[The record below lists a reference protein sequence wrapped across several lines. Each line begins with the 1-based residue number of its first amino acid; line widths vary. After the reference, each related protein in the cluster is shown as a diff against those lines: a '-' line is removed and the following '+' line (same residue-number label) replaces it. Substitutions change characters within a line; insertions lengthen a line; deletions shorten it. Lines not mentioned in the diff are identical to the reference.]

1 MPQKLNILIC
11 GKIRDPQAFAADLDV
26 YRSWRDSGFVERIV
40 FSGWISDLHDNPDM
54 LLQLRRNGVEV
65 VLAEE
70 PMVRMIGHIFHQAKS
85 LHYGLSQF
93 SDDDLVL
100 KTRTDKVWLNF
111 DIGYTRDR
119 LENAPAP
126 GPISPFK
133 QRIIIQTS

>member
-1 MPQKLNILIC
+1 MFNIWDLISQC
-11 GKIRDPQAFAADLDV
+11 AAV
-26 YRSWRDSGFVERIV
+26 YTIQPYAGQR
-40 FSGWISDLHDNPDM
+40 
-54 LLQLRRNGVEV
+54 LRRNGVEV

-133 QRIIIQTS
+133 QRIIIQTSLVFQPFFFNDALFAGRAADLHKLATFDLWY